1 MASTG
6 LQHDS
11 DDDMDDFME
20 KFKTMKY
27 KNAFNEDN
35 WEEVRN
41 DRLLLW
47 ITALLAHIVCFI
59 VSVSNHKHVA
69 NWFSPYP

>member
-11 DDDMDDFME
+11 DDDMDEFMD

-27 KNAFNEDN
+27 KNAFNEDA

-41 DRLLLW
+41 DRLL
-47 ITALLAHIVCFI
+47 
-59 VSVSNHKHVA
+59 S
-69 NWFSPYP
+69 

>member
-6 LQHDS
+6 QHDS

-20 KFKTMKY
+20 KFKAMKY
-27 KNAFNEDN
+27 KNAFNQDN

-41 DRLLLW
+41 DRLSLW
-47 ITALLAHIVCFI
+47 IRALLTHIEYFG

>member
-1 MASTG
+1 MKYIILPKMASTG

-11 DDDMDDFME
+11 EDDMDEFMD

-41 DRLLLW
+41 DHYCRDLERRLMLL
-47 ITALLAHIVCFI
+47 
-59 VSVSNHKHVA
+59 
-69 NWFSPYP
+69 

>member
-11 DDDMDDFME
+11 DDDMDEFME
-20 KFKTMKY
+20 RFKTMKY

-35 WEEVRN
+35 WEEVRKGL
-41 DRLLLW
+41 LLLW
-47 ITALLAHIVCFI
+47 IRTLVGQIVCFSVG
-59 VSVSNHKHVA
+59 VSEHKHVDY
-69 NWFSPYP
+69 WCSPCP

>member
-11 DDDMDDFME
+11 DDDMDEFME

-41 DRLLLW
+41 DRLLW
-47 ITALLAHIVCFI
+47 IRALLAHMCFS

-69 NWFSPYP
+69 DWFSPYQ

>member
-41 DRLLLW
+41 ERLLLW
-47 ITALLAHIVCFI
+47 VGALLA
-59 VSVSNHKHVA
+59 
-69 NWFSPYP
+69 

>member
-47 ITALLAHIVCFI
+47 IRGLLAHIVCF
-59 VSVSNHKHVA
+59 SVFITNT
-69 NWFSPYP
+69 